1 MKNCPFEFWAHDGWA
16 RKFASK
22 WPVVVETG
30 HCPYLVG
37 TPAWDDDAYVRC
49 VEAYQASYMS
59 IHDFPDIHLRQCRS
73 AIDRINRILGYRFEL
88 KEVSFPSHVRAGEKV
103 EIVST
108 WANVGVA
115 PKTNPA
121 SLTWSLLNDD
131 GTVAWSVTDEMFDFR
146 SLEPK
151 LGGVEKPIAVNTSCR
166 FGFTKR
172 IPEPDNC
179 VVWARKKGREF
190 TDTVIMLKSGTY
202 TLAVSV
208 GSLQGTPAIAL
219 PLAGG
224 RPDRR
229 YPLGRIVVRDAV
241 SEQEANP

>member
-1 MKNCPFEFWAHDGWA
+1 MTLTTSPSITLFGIESNVI
-16 RKFASK
+16 FAGM
-22 WPVVVETG
+22 PT
-30 HCPYLVG
+30 L
-37 TPAWDDDAYVRC
+37 
-49 VEAYQASYMS
+49 
-59 IHDFPDIHLRQCRS
+59 
-73 AIDRINRILGYRFEL
+73 
-88 KEVSFPSHVRAGEKV
+88 
-103 EIVST
+103 
-108 WANVGVA
+108 
-115 PKTNPA
+115 
-121 SLTWSLLNDD
+121 
-131 GTVAWSVTDEMFDFR
+131 TDEMFDFR